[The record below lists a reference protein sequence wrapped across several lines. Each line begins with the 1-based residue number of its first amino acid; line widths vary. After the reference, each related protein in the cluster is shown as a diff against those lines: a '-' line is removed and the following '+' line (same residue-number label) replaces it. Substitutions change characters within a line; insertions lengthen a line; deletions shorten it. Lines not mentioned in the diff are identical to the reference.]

1 MRTDMEFMNRL
12 FHAALGR
19 DLERAIGSLTASRH
33 PSPAQRAA
41 VAEHVG
47 LVLDLLHHHHTSE
60 DIGLWP
66 LVRRRAPD
74 LGSNWT

>member
-12 FHAALGR
+12 FHAALRR

-41 VAEHVG
+41 LAEYMVWY
-47 LVLDLLHHHHTSE
+47 LICFTITTAVKTSVC
-60 DIGLWP
+60 GH
-66 LVRRRAPD
+66 
-74 LGSNWT
+74 